1 MKKCTLMLNNPDGI
15 TRHNEPVIARL
26 FFKEQPIDPSKL
38 KLVNEQGKVI
48 PHQLFDIVYD
58 DDIDTLISACSI
70 VFIVTNL
77 DQLVENYTLYLDEK
91 TPVDNANGIKQLVP
105 TLNDGV
111 KRLDTGHYIL
121 ELCRGTA
128 DGTSYG
134 KWGIRYFSA
143 KAEGRNLIKDCS
155 NAIGGFY
162 GPFFTPANGLINPPE
177 HTIIECETEVEG
189 PIYCRYRFNGKI
201 PNGLDPALHDK
212 SFSIVWEFFY
222 QSPWFR
228 RTYYVD
234 DFETSVD
241 GMPVINK
248 ITVGDEYESG
258 KNNVVF
264 SRFASYG
271 GTFYRQ
277 GDLYANILADEVNRI
292 LSQPLDQLP
301 LNARLYRES
310 IGDNINAVSWDFFW
324 RLFCVKEGILS
335 DEEIKSHVKT
345 ILRKAHHVVHN
356 SARNKEVLFAKDVD
370 VNSVPEQTI
379 FPLAANKTAEINPE
393 SGYAMVWYTSN
404 IVGRYQIVQRKD
416 SGWVNWGTNGENEYP
431 ELPTGSTIYTAYGQF
446 DDWQKQADS
455 MEKNIDVK
463 QGLIEDE

>member
-15 TRHNEPVIARL
+15 TRYNEPVIARL

-58 DDIDTLISACSI
+58 DTNTLISACSI
-70 VFIVTNL
+70 AFIVTNL
-77 DQLVENYTLYLDEK
+77 DQLVENYTLFLDEK
-91 TPVDNANGIKQLVP
+91 TSISNVSGIKQLAP

-177 HTIIECETEVEG
+177 HTIVECQTEVEG

-258 KNNVVF
+258 QNNVVF

-271 GTFYRQ
+271 GTYYRQ

-356 SARNKEVLFAKDVD
+356 SSRNKEVLFAKDVD

>member
-15 TRHNEPVIARL
+15 SRQNEPVITRL
-26 FFKEQPIDPSKL
+26 FFKQQPIDPTKV
-38 KLVNEQGKVI
+38 KLVDEKGDIV
-48 PHQLFDIVYD
+48 PHQLFDVVYD
-58 DDIDTLISACSI
+58 ETNRLITACSI
-70 VFIVTNL
+70 AFIVTNL
-77 DQLVENYTLYLDEK
+77 NQLVENYTLYLDSK
-91 TPVDNANGIKQLVP
+91 SQLNNLKGITQLDT
-105 TLNDGV
+105 TLKDGI
-111 KRLDTGHYIL
+111 KRLDTGHYVL

-134 KWGIRYFSA
+134 KWGIRYFAA

-177 HTIIECETEVEG
+177 HTVVDCQTEVEG
-189 PIYCRYRFNGKI
+189 PIYCRYRFNGQI
-201 PNGLDPALHDK
+201 PNGLDPALHNK

-258 KNNVVF
+258 QNNVVF

-271 GTFYRQ
+271 GTYYRQ

-292 LSQPLDQLP
+292 LSQSLDELSP
-301 LNARLYRES
+301 NARRYRES

-335 DEEIKSHVKT
+335 DEEIKAHVKT

-356 SARNKEVLFAKDVD
+356 SDRNKAVLFAKEVD

>member
-15 TRHNEPVIARL
+15 TRYNEPVIARL

-58 DDIDTLISACSI
+58 DTNTLISTCSI
-70 VFIVTNL
+70 AFIVTNL
-77 DQLVENYTLYLDEK
+77 EQLVENYTLFLDEK
-91 TPVDNANGIKQLVP
+91 TSISNVSGIKQLAP

-177 HTIIECETEVEG
+177 HTIVECQTEVEG

-258 KNNVVF
+258 QNNVVF

-335 DEEIKSHVKT
+335 DDEIKSHVKT

-356 SARNKEVLFAKDVD
+356 SSRNKEVLFAKDVD

>member
-58 DDIDTLISACSI
+58 DTNTLISACSI
-70 VFIVTNL
+70 AFIVTNL
-77 DQLVENYTLYLDEK
+77 EQLVENYTLYLDEK

-177 HTIIECETEVEG
+177 HTIVECETEVEG

-228 RTYYVD
+228 RTYNVD

-258 KNNVVF
+258 QNNVVF

-301 LNARLYRES
+301 PNARLYRES

-431 ELPTGSTIYTAYGQF
+431 ELPSGSTIYTAYGQF

>member
-58 DDIDTLISACSI
+58 DDTDTLISACSI

-77 DQLVENYTLYLDEK
+77 EQLVENYTLYLDEK

-121 ELCRGTA
+121 ELCSGTA

-177 HTIIECETEVEG
+177 HTIVECETEVEG

-228 RTYYVD
+228 RTYHVD

-301 LNARLYRES
+301 PNARLYRES

-463 QGLIEDE
+463 QGLIEYE

>member
-15 TRHNEPVIARL
+15 SRQNEPVITRL
-26 FFKEQPIDPSKL
+26 FFKQQPIDPTQV
-38 KLVNEQGKVI
+38 KLVDEKGDIV
-48 PHQLFDIVYD
+48 PHQLFDVVYD
-58 DDIDTLISACSI
+58 ETNRLITACSI
-70 VFIVTNL
+70 AFIVTNL
-77 DQLVENYTLYLDEK
+77 NQLVENYTLYLDSQAQLNNLK
-91 TPVDNANGIKQLVP
+91 GITQLDT
-105 TLNDGV
+105 TLKDGI
-111 KRLDTGHYIL
+111 KRLDTGHYVL

-134 KWGIRYFSA
+134 KWGIRYFAA

-177 HTIIECETEVEG
+177 HTIVECQTEVEG

-258 KNNVVF
+258 QNNVVF

-271 GTFYRQ
+271 GTYYRQ

-292 LSQPLDQLP
+292 LSQPLDELSP
-301 LNARLYRES
+301 NARRYRES

-335 DEEIKSHVKT
+335 DEEIKAHVKT

-356 SARNKEVLFAKDVD
+356 SDRNKAVLFAKEVD

>member
-15 TRHNEPVIARL
+15 SRQNEPVITRL
-26 FFKEQPIDPSKL
+26 FFKQQPIDPTQV
-38 KLVNEQGKVI
+38 KLVDEKGDIV
-48 PHQLFDIVYD
+48 PHQLFDVVYD
-58 DDIDTLISACSI
+58 ETNRLITACSI
-70 VFIVTNL
+70 AFIVTNL
-77 DQLVENYTLYLDEK
+77 NQLVENYTLYLDSQAQLNNLK
-91 TPVDNANGIKQLVP
+91 GITQLDT
-105 TLNDGV
+105 TLKDGI
-111 KRLDTGHYIL
+111 KRLDTGHYVL

-134 KWGIRYFSA
+134 KWGIRYFAA

-177 HTIIECETEVEG
+177 HTVVDCQTEVEG

-201 PNGLDPALHDK
+201 PNGLDPALHNK

-228 RTYYVD
+228 RTYHVD

-258 KNNVVF
+258 QNNVVF

-271 GTFYRQ
+271 GTYYRQ

-292 LSQPLDQLP
+292 LSQPLDKLSP
-301 LNARLYRES
+301 NARRYRES

-335 DEEIKSHVKT
+335 DEEIKAHVKT

>member
-177 HTIIECETEVEG
+177 HTIVECETEVEG

-228 RTYYVD
+228 RTYHVD

-258 KNNVVF
+258 QNNVVF

-301 LNARLYRES
+301 PNARLYRES

-335 DEEIKSHVKT
+335 DEEIKAHVKT

>member
-15 TRHNEPVIARL
+15 SRQNEPVITRL
-26 FFKEQPIDPSKL
+26 FFKQQPIDPTQV
-38 KLVNEQGKVI
+38 KLVDEKGDIV
-48 PHQLFDIVYD
+48 PHQLFDVVYD
-58 DDIDTLISACSI
+58 ETNRLITACSI
-70 VFIVTNL
+70 AFIVTNL
-77 DQLVENYTLYLDEK
+77 NQLVENYTLYLDSQFQLNNLK
-91 TPVDNANGIKQLVP
+91 GITQLDT
-105 TLNDGV
+105 TLKDGI
-111 KRLDTGHYIL
+111 KRLDTGHYVL

-134 KWGIRYFSA
+134 KWGIRYFAA

-177 HTIIECETEVEG
+177 HTVVDCQTEVEG
-189 PIYCRYRFNGKI
+189 PIYCRYRFNGQI
-201 PNGLDPALHDK
+201 PNGLDPALHNK

-228 RTYYVD
+228 RTYHVD

-258 KNNVVF
+258 QNNVVF

-271 GTFYRQ
+271 GTYYRQ

-292 LSQPLDQLP
+292 LSQPLDELSP
-301 LNARLYRES
+301 NARRYRES

-335 DEEIKSHVKT
+335 DEEIKAHVKT

-356 SARNKEVLFAKDVD
+356 SDRNKAVLFAKEVD

>member
-58 DDIDTLISACSI
+58 DDTDTLISACSI

-77 DQLVENYTLYLDEK
+77 EQLVENYTLYLDEK

-177 HTIIECETEVEG
+177 HTIVECETEVEG

-228 RTYYVD
+228 RTYHVD

-301 LNARLYRES
+301 PNARLYRES

-463 QGLIEDE
+463 QGLIEYE

>member
-15 TRHNEPVIARL
+15 SRQNEPVITRL
-26 FFKEQPIDPSKL
+26 FFKQQPIDPTKV
-38 KLVNEQGKVI
+38 KLVDEKGDIV
-48 PHQLFDIVYD
+48 PHQLFDVVYD
-58 DDIDTLISACSI
+58 ETNRLITACSI
-70 VFIVTNL
+70 AFIVTNL
-77 DQLVENYTLYLDEK
+77 NQLVENYTLYLDSK
-91 TPVDNANGIKQLVP
+91 SQLNNLKGITQLDT
-105 TLNDGV
+105 TLKDGI
-111 KRLDTGHYIL
+111 KRLDTGHYVL

-134 KWGIRYFSA
+134 KWGIRYFAA

-177 HTIIECETEVEG
+177 HTVVDCQTEVEG
-189 PIYCRYRFNGKI
+189 PIYCRYRFNGQI
-201 PNGLDPALHDK
+201 PNGLDPALHNK

-258 KNNVVF
+258 QNNVVF

-271 GTFYRQ
+271 GTYYRQ

-292 LSQPLDQLP
+292 LSQSLDELSP
-301 LNARLYRES
+301 NARRYRES

-335 DEEIKSHVKT
+335 DEEIKAHVKT

-356 SARNKEVLFAKDVD
+356 SDRNKAVLFAKEVD

-455 MEKNIDVK
+455 MEKNIDIK
-463 QGLIEDE
+463 QGIIENE

>member
-15 TRHNEPVIARL
+15 TRYNEPVIARL

-58 DDIDTLISACSI
+58 DTNTLISACSI
-70 VFIVTNL
+70 AFIVTNL
-77 DQLVENYTLYLDEK
+77 DQLVENYTLFLNEK
-91 TPVDNANGIKQLVP
+91 TPIDNVNGIKQLAP

-177 HTIIECETEVEG
+177 HTIVECQTEVEG

-258 KNNVVF
+258 QNNVVF

-271 GTFYRQ
+271 GTYYRQ

-356 SARNKEVLFAKDVD
+356 SSRNKEVLFAKDVD

>member
-15 TRHNEPVIARL
+15 NRQNEPVITRL
-26 FFKEQPIDPSKL
+26 FFKEQPIDPTQV
-38 KLVNEQGKVI
+38 KLVDEKGNIV
-48 PHQLFDIVYD
+48 PHQLFDLAYD
-58 DDIDTLISACSI
+58 GANKLISACSI
-70 VFIVTNL
+70 AFIVTNL
-77 DQLVENYTLYLDEK
+77 NQLVENYTLYLDSK
-91 TPVDNANGIKQLVP
+91 AQSSNLKGIKQLDP
-105 TLNDGV
+105 ILKDGI

-134 KWGIRYFSA
+134 KWGIRYFAA
-143 KAEGRNLIKDCS
+143 KAENLNLIKDCS

-177 HTIIECETEVEG
+177 HTIVQCKTEVEG
-189 PIYCRYRFNGKI
+189 PIYCRYRFDGQI
-201 PNGLDPALHDK
+201 PNGLDPALHNK

-222 QSPWFR
+222 KSPWFK

-241 GMPVINK
+241 GIPVINK
-248 ITVGDEYESG
+248 IIVGDEYESG
-258 KNNVVF
+258 QNNVVF

-271 GTFYRQ
+271 GTYYRQ

-292 LSQPLDQLP
+292 LSQPLDKLP
-301 LNARLYRES
+301 PNARRYRES

-335 DEEIKSHVKT
+335 DEEIKAHVKT

-356 SARNKEVLFAKDVD
+356 SERNKEILFAKEVD

-393 SGYAMVWYTSN
+393 SGYSMVWYTSN

-463 QGLIEDE
+463 QGIIENE

>member
-15 TRHNEPVIARL
+15 CRHNEPVITRL
-26 FFKEQPIDPSKL
+26 FFKQQPVDPAQMKL
-38 KLVNEQGKVI
+38 INEQGEVV
-48 PHQLFDIVYD
+48 PHQLFDMVYD
-58 DDIDTLISACSI
+58 QTNKFITACSI
-70 VFIVTNL
+70 AFIVTNL
-77 DQLVENYTLYLDEK
+77 NQLVENYTLYLD
-91 TPVDNANGIKQLVP
+91 ANTQSNTFTGIKQLAP
-105 TLNDGV
+105 TLADGI

-134 KWGIRYFSA
+134 KWGIRYFAA
-143 KAEGRNLIKDCS
+143 KAQGLNLIKDCS

-177 HTIIECETEVEG
+177 HTVVECETEVEG
-189 PIYCRYRFNGKI
+189 AIYCRYRFNGQI
-201 PNGLDPALHDK
+201 PNGLDPALHNK

-234 DFETSVD
+234 DFETYVD

-258 KNNVVF
+258 QNNLVF

-271 GTFYRQ
+271 GTYYRQ
-277 GDLYANILADEVNRI
+277 GDRYANILADEINRI
-292 LSQPLDQLP
+292 LSQPLDKLSP
-301 LNARLYRES
+301 NARSYRQS
-310 IGDNINAVSWDFFW
+310 IGDNINAVSWDYFW

-335 DEEIKSHVKT
+335 DAEIKAHVET

-356 SARNKEVLFAKDVD
+356 SERNKEVLFAKEVD
-370 VNSVPEQTI
+370 VNHVPDQTI

-393 SGYAMVWYTSN
+393 TGYCMVWYTSN

-431 ELPTGSTIYTAYGQF
+431 ELPTGSTIYTAYDQF

>member
-38 KLVNEQGKVI
+38 KLVNEQEKVI

-58 DDIDTLISACSI
+58 DTTDTLISACSI
-70 VFIVTNL
+70 AFIVTNL
-77 DQLVENYTLYLDEK
+77 EQLVENYTLYLDEK

-177 HTIIECETEVEG
+177 HTIVECETEVEG

-228 RTYYVD
+228 RTYHVD

-301 LNARLYRES
+301 PNARLYRES

>member
-58 DDIDTLISACSI
+58 DTDTLISACSI
-70 VFIVTNL
+70 AFIVTNL
-77 DQLVENYTLYLDEK
+77 EQLVENYTLYLDEK

-177 HTIIECETEVEG
+177 HTIVECETEVEG

-228 RTYYVD
+228 RTYNVD

-301 LNARLYRES
+301 PNARLYRES

>member
-15 TRHNEPVIARL
+15 TRYNEPVIARL

-58 DDIDTLISACSI
+58 DTNTLISVCSI
-70 VFIVTNL
+70 AFIVTNL
-77 DQLVENYTLYLDEK
+77 EQLVENYTLFLDEK
-91 TPVDNANGIKQLVP
+91 TSISNVSGIKQLAP

-177 HTIIECETEVEG
+177 HTIVECQTEVEG

-258 KNNVVF
+258 QNNVVF

-271 GTFYRQ
+271 GTYYRQ

>member
-15 TRHNEPVIARL
+15 SRQNEPVITRL
-26 FFKEQPIDPSKL
+26 FFKQQPIDPTQV
-38 KLVNEQGKVI
+38 KLVDEKGDIV
-48 PHQLFDIVYD
+48 PHQLFDVVYD
-58 DDIDTLISACSI
+58 ETNRLITTCSI
-70 VFIVTNL
+70 AFIVTNL
-77 DQLVENYTLYLDEK
+77 NQLVENYTLYLDSQSQLNHLK
-91 TPVDNANGIKQLVP
+91 GITQLDT
-105 TLNDGV
+105 TLKDGI
-111 KRLDTGHYIL
+111 KRLDTGHYVL

-134 KWGIRYFSA
+134 KWGIRYFAA
-143 KAEGRNLIKDCS
+143 KTEGRNLIKDCS

-177 HTIIECETEVEG
+177 HTVVDCQTEVEG
-189 PIYCRYRFNGKI
+189 PIYCRYRFNGQI
-201 PNGLDPALHDK
+201 PNGLDPALHNK

-258 KNNVVF
+258 QNNVVF

-271 GTFYRQ
+271 GTYYRQ

-292 LSQPLDQLP
+292 LSQPLDKLSP
-301 LNARLYRES
+301 NARRYRES

-335 DEEIKSHVKT
+335 DEEIKAHVKT

-356 SARNKEVLFAKDVD
+356 SDRNKAVLFAKEVD

>member
-58 DDIDTLISACSI
+58 DDTDTLISACSI
-70 VFIVTNL
+70 AFIVTNL
-77 DQLVENYTLYLDEK
+77 EQLVENYTLYLDEK

-177 HTIIECETEVEG
+177 HTIVECETEVEG

-301 LNARLYRES
+301 PNARLYRES

-463 QGLIEDE
+463 QGLIEYE

>member
-15 TRHNEPVIARL
+15 SRQNEPVITRL
-26 FFKEQPIDPSKL
+26 FFKQQPIDPTQV
-38 KLVNEQGKVI
+38 KLVDEKGDIV
-48 PHQLFDIVYD
+48 PHQLFDVVYD
-58 DDIDTLISACSI
+58 ETNRLITACSI
-70 VFIVTNL
+70 AFIVTNL
-77 DQLVENYTLYLDEK
+77 NQLVENYTLYLDSQAQLNNLK
-91 TPVDNANGIKQLVP
+91 GITQLDT
-105 TLNDGV
+105 TLKDGI

-134 KWGIRYFSA
+134 KWGIRYFAA

-177 HTIIECETEVEG
+177 HTVVDCQTEVEG

-201 PNGLDPALHDK
+201 PNGLDPALHNK

-228 RTYYVD
+228 RTYHVD

-258 KNNVVF
+258 QNNVVF

-271 GTFYRQ
+271 GTYYRQ

-292 LSQPLDQLP
+292 LSQPLDELSP
-301 LNARLYRES
+301 NARRYRES

-335 DEEIKSHVKT
+335 DEEIKAHVKT

-356 SARNKEVLFAKDVD
+356 SDRNKAVLFAKEVD

>member
-58 DDIDTLISACSI
+58 DTNTLISACSI
-70 VFIVTNL
+70 AFIVTNL
-77 DQLVENYTLYLDEK
+77 EQLVENYTLFLDEK
-91 TPVDNANGIKQLVP
+91 TSISNVSGIKQLAP

-177 HTIIECETEVEG
+177 HTIVECQTEVEG

-258 KNNVVF
+258 QNNVVF

-271 GTFYRQ
+271 GTYYRQ

-356 SARNKEVLFAKDVD
+356 SSRNKEVLFAKDVD

>member
-15 TRHNEPVIARL
+15 TRYNEPVIARL

-58 DDIDTLISACSI
+58 DTNTLISVCSI
-70 VFIVTNL
+70 AFIVTNL
-77 DQLVENYTLYLDEK
+77 EQLVENYTLFLDEK
-91 TPVDNANGIKQLVP
+91 TSISNVSGIKQLAP

-177 HTIIECETEVEG
+177 HTIVECQTEVEG

-234 DFETSVD
+234 DFETSVE

-248 ITVGDEYESG
+248 TTVGDEYESG
-258 KNNVVF
+258 QNNVVF

-271 GTFYRQ
+271 GTYYRQ

>member
-38 KLVNEQGKVI
+38 KLVNEQEKVI

-58 DDIDTLISACSI
+58 DTTDTLISACSI
-70 VFIVTNL
+70 AFIVTNL
-77 DQLVENYTLYLDEK
+77 EQLVENYTLYLDEK

-177 HTIIECETEVEG
+177 HTIVECETEVEG

-258 KNNVVF
+258 QNNVVF

-271 GTFYRQ
+271 GTYYRQ

-301 LNARLYRES
+301 PNARLYRES

-356 SARNKEVLFAKDVD
+356 SSRNKEVLFAKDVD

>member
-58 DDIDTLISACSI
+58 DTNTLISACSI
-70 VFIVTNL
+70 AFIVTNL
-77 DQLVENYTLYLDEK
+77 EQLVENYTLYLDEK

-177 HTIIECETEVEG
+177 HTIVECETEVEG

-228 RTYYVD
+228 RTYNVD

-301 LNARLYRES
+301 PNARLYRES

>member
-15 TRHNEPVIARL
+15 TRYNEPVIARL

-58 DDIDTLISACSI
+58 DTNTLISVCSI
-70 VFIVTNL
+70 AFIVTNL
-77 DQLVENYTLYLDEK
+77 DQLVENYTLFLDEK
-91 TPVDNANGIKQLVP
+91 TSISNVSGIKQLAP

-177 HTIIECETEVEG
+177 HTIVECQTEVEG

-258 KNNVVF
+258 QNNVVF

-271 GTFYRQ
+271 GTYYRQ

-356 SARNKEVLFAKDVD
+356 SSRNKEVLFAKDVD

>member
-58 DDIDTLISACSI
+58 DDTDTLISACSI

-77 DQLVENYTLYLDEK
+77 EQLVENYTLYLDEK

-121 ELCRGTA
+121 ELCSGTA

-177 HTIIECETEVEG
+177 HTIVECETEVEG

-228 RTYYVD
+228 RTYHVD

-301 LNARLYRES
+301 PNARLYRES

-356 SARNKEVLFAKDVD
+356 SSRNKEVLFAKDVD

-446 DDWQKQADS
+446 DDWQK
-455 MEKNIDVK
+455 
-463 QGLIEDE
+463 